1 VLKYAIKVY
10 NDFDV
15 VKDSQAYLYWVTDA
29 KVYGMSRDHYKS
41 IHRREVA
48 MVAFG
53 WFMRMVDGEEYESF
67 EFVGIFDWC
76 VLDPPPLVVTDDWVD
91 LHIG

>member
-1 VLKYAIKVY
+1 MAEQGRTTGKCGDKCEHGG
-10 NDFDV
+10 D
-15 VKDSQAYLYWVTDA
+15 

-53 WFMRMVDGEEYESF
+53 WFMRMVDGEEYEGF
-67 EFVGIFDWC
+67 EYVGIFDWC
-76 VLDPPPLVVTDDWVD
+76 VLDPPPPVVTDEWVD